1 MKTAERKKIDLDIK
15 QLDTQLEQLRGDIDK
30 NQDILTI
37 YE

>member
-1 MKTAERKKIDLDIK
+1 MKTAERKKIDLEIK